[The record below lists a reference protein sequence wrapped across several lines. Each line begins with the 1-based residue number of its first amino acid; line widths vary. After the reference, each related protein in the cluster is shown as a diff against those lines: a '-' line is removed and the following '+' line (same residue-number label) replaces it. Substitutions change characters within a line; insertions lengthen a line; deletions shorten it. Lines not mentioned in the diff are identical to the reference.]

1 MPPLAEVCSRLE
13 PRLAPAQMWST
24 RLAVPRWRPPPSAL
38 SGAPSAWRQ
47 KIWSTSRC
55 RCCSYN
61 DAAAATGVL
70 LQLVDRTGDI
80 QARPAA
86 GHISQMARPVP
97 GPLTYDA
104 GTVGHHVR
112 RFLAFEHY
120 MDSEHVRTKSRFTS
134 DGISPLAVYCPDLTV
149 RMGNIS

>member
-1 MPPLAEVCSRLE
+1 MAEVCSRLE
-13 PRLAPAQMWST
+13 PRLARCPDVEHPPRRRAQMAPTAQRSIWST
-24 RLAVPRWRPPPSAL
+24 LLPGARK
-38 SGAPSAWRQ
+38 SGAPP
-47 KIWSTSRC
+47 
-55 RCCSYN
+55 
-61 DAAAATGVL
+61 DAAAALTTML
-70 LQLVDRTGDI
+70 PPPLASCSSWLRTGDI

-86 GHISQMARPVP
+86 GHIPQMARPVP

-134 DGISPLAVYCPDLTV
+134 DGISPLAV
-149 RMGNIS
+149 

>member
-1 MPPLAEVCSRLE
+1 MKFKWGFRDFLGLVGFLKIGGSLGAAIGRGLLQIGAPPRPV
-13 PRLAPAQMWST
+13 PRCGAPASPSCPDG
-24 RLAVPRWRPPPSAL
+24 AHRPALYLEHPP
-38 SGAPSAWRQ
+38 AWRQ

-61 DAAAATGVL
+61 DAAAATGLL

-86 GHISQMARPVP
+86 GHIPQMARPVP

-104 GTVGHHVR
+104 GTVQWDITLEDFQH
-112 RFLAFEHY
+112 LSIIWIQD
-120 MDSEHVRTKSRFTS
+120 M
-134 DGISPLAVYCPDLTV
+134 
-149 RMGNIS
+149 